1 MTSANFFFF
10 QSTSDLQQFLL
21 QLFICSSSFQLK
33 AKPSSLHV
41 CDQIRGF
48 ISIFSNFSWTCP
60 LNFPKMPTLGLS
72 SSCSFLYCLIFTSF
86 YAHLLHKL
94 QLQCQPTILVW
105 ITIYIHSV
113 RAFSCYSKRRHIR
126 SNRKSVVLQISS
138 LKLNLL
144 NSISLMLKH
153 KKKQST
159 WSAACL
165 QTL

>member
-10 QSTSDLQQFLL
+10 QSNSDLQQFLL
-21 QLFICSSSFQLK
+21 QPFICSSSFQLK

-72 SSCSFLYCLIFTSF
+72 SFCSFLYCLIFTSF

-94 QLQCQPTILVW
+94 QLRCQPTILVW

-113 RAFSCYSKRRHIR
+113 RAFSCYSKGA
-126 SNRKSVVLQISS
+126 ISARTVCCAADFIS
-138 LKLNLL
+138 EIEPLKFHL
-144 NSISLMLKH
+144 SDVKAQ
-153 KKKQST
+153 KKQST
-159 WSAACL
+159 WSVACL